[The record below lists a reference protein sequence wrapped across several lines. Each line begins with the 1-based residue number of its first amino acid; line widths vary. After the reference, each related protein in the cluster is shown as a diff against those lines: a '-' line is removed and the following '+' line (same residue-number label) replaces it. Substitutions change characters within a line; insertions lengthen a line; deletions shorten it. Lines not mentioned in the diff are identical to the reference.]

1 MDGYIP
7 TNSAFC
13 TEFIFL
19 HIFCGIENKN
29 SLIISKLPIIKIED
43 KIVSEIIFY
52 LFVIYWNVF
61 EKGFLWHAL
70 TLDFSYYISC
80 FFEFPVLFALL
91 INFIV
96 YFTT

>member
-1 MDGYIP
+1 MRLLLFSCCYFGLYYYI
-7 TNSAFC
+7 TLLYYYCFAI
-13 TEFIFL
+13 FIFCCVL
-19 HIFCGIENKN
+19 SFYYFYAF
-29 SLIISKLPIIKIED
+29 
-43 KIVSEIIFY
+43 IIFY

-91 INFIV
+91 INFII

>member
-19 HIFCGIENKN
+19 HILCGIENKN

-43 KIVSEIIFY
+43 KIVSEIIFLAMG
-52 LFVIYWNVF
+52 LFFYSDSFDHMILSFYHYNR
-61 EKGFLWHAL
+61 
-70 TLDFSYYISC
+70 
-80 FFEFPVLFALL
+80 LL
-91 INFIV
+91 LEQD
-96 YFTT
+96 Y

>member
-7 TNSAFC
+7 NNSAFC

-43 KIVSEIIFY
+43 KIVSEIIFLAMG
-52 LFVIYWNVF
+52 LFFYSDSFDHMILSFYHYNR
-61 EKGFLWHAL
+61 
-70 TLDFSYYISC
+70 
-80 FFEFPVLFALL
+80 LL
-91 INFIV
+91 LEQD
-96 YFTT
+96 Y